1 MYNLIEYS
9 SVYKTAWSL
18 WFYSKDK
25 ETNVDADIA
34 NTDDF
39 KSFKYKVKLLGNAG
53 AQATPNPANEIIK
66 NETIAVAWKYFSNF
80 LKSL

>member
-9 SVYKTAWSL
+9 SIYKTAWSV

-25 ETNVDADIA
+25 RTNVDADIA

-39 KSFKYKVKLLGNAG
+39 KSFKYKVKLLGNTG
-53 AQATPNPANEIIK
+53 AQATPNTANGVLK
-66 NETIAVAWKYFSNF
+66 NEAIVVAWKYLSNF